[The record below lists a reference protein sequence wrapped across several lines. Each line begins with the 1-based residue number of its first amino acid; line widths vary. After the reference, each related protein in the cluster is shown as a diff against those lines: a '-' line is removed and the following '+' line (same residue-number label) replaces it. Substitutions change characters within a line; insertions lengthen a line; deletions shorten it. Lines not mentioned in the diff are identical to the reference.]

1 MSVSMLLA
9 RVENYNPNMARMLRK
24 KRKQYDLLMEI
35 PRTTM
40 REIQFRATLAN
51 YLQGSGRCY
60 DRDIQKFSSI
70 NKKQY

>member
-1 MSVSMLLA
+1 MSVSMVLA

-35 PRTTM
+35 PRNTM
-40 REIQFRATLAN
+40 REIQFRAILAN

-60 DRDIQKFSSI
+60 DRDTQKFSSL
-70 NKKQY
+70 NKKQ

>member
-40 REIQFRATLAN
+40 REIQFRAILAN

-60 DRDIQKFSSI
+60 DRDTQIFSSI
-70 NKKQY
+70 NKKQ

>member
-9 RVENYNPNMARMLRK
+9 MVENYNPNMARMLRK

-40 REIQFRATLAN
+40 REIQFRAILAN

-60 DRDIQKFSSI
+60 DRDALKFSSI
-70 NKKQY
+70 NKKQ